1 MDFLEKMLLYL
12 SSFVPMYLLLMV
24 KILVEILNHNLTFNV
39 LNTTMLVLLT
49 ALIVCSCV
57 GLYHCVTDDKNKR
70 SVITVKSF
78 ENITDQHF
86 LGYFSLFVLFS
97 LTFEIERVSMA
108 IVFVLILVLIGVVYI
123 NSDLFYINPFLN
135 ILGYT
140 FYNITYLDSSG
151 ETHKLKIF
159 YKGELAPNIRCE
171 LCVSGHKN
179 FCFLKN
185 KRAK

>member
-1 MDFLEKMLLYL
+1 
-12 SSFVPMYLLLMV
+12 MYFLLLI

-39 LNTTMLVLLT
+39 LNTTMTVLLSL
-49 ALIVCSCV
+49 LIICGCV
-57 GLYHCVTDDKNKR
+57 GLCQCINSTKNKV
-70 SVITVKSF
+70 STITIKSY

-108 IVFVLILVLIGVVYI
+108 IVFVLILILVGIVYI
-123 NSDLFYINPFLN
+123 NSDLFYINPLLN

-140 FYNITYLDSSG
+140 FYNITYTTTTG
-151 ETHKLKIF
+151 EEHSLKIF
-159 YKGELAPNIRCE
+159 YKGQLAPLVKYNLI
-171 LCVSGHKN
+171 VSGHKN

-185 KRAK
+185 KHK